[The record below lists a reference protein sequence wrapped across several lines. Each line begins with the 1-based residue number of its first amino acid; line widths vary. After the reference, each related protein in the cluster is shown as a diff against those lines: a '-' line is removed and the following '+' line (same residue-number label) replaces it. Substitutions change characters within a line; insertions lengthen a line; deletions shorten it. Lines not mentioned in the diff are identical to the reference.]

1 MDEDKSNLRKLIV
14 EKSFKYNKEPKF
26 KLASGKISRF
36 YIDCKM
42 VTLYSKGMVLIGKVI
57 FNLISTFNVKGVGG
71 LTLGADP
78 IANSVTIIAGQKGID
93 LVSFVIRKQVKKH
106 GLMKWI
112 EGGVVS
118 GDRVII
124 IEDVLT
130 TGGST
135 MQALKKAKEYGLE
148 IVKVIVLV
156 DREEG
161 GKENIVK
168 EGYEVETIFTKTEL
182 MENYGFSDI

>member
-1 MDEDKSNLRKLIV
+1 
-14 EKSFKYNKEPKF
+14 
-26 KLASGKISRF
+26 
-36 YIDCKM
+36 
-42 VTLYSKGMVLIGKVI
+42 
-57 FNLISTFNVKGVGG
+57 
-71 LTLGADP
+71 
-78 IANSVTIIAGQKGID
+78 
-93 LVSFVIRKQVKKH
+93 
-106 GLMKWI
+106 MKWI

-135 MQALKKAKEYGLE
+135 IQALKKAKEYGLE

-182 MENYGFSDI
+182 MENYGFSDV